1 VCWIATGALVLALL
15 IKPRPALLAI
25 GIATALVAAWFA
37 WAMWIVTTPPF
48 ARLPF
53 QFVGTDVIGPGWYA
67 TSVGLLVGAVAVVR
81 AVNENHERAGVEL
94 WVLSTL
100 PGYGLMRLGR
110 WDLGLIF
117 TALVAGTIYLGSI
130 DSPDSNLFV
139 EFGRSN
145 NVPPAIPRGPEWVLL
160 SLAAVFWL
168 MSIAATVLERRRQSQ
183 PSKNGHR

>member
-1 VCWIATGALVLALL
+1 MLAVGLSTALL
-15 IKPRPALLAI
+15 I
-25 GIATALVAAWFA
+25 TWFG

-67 TSVGLLVGAVAVVR
+67 ASAGLLVAAVVVVK
-81 AVNENHERAGVEL
+81 ALNEEPDRAGAEL
-94 WVLSTL
+94 WILTAL

-110 WDLGLIF
+110 WAAGLAF
-117 TALVAGTIYLGSI
+117 TALVAGSIYFGST

-139 EFGRSN
+139 EYGRSN

-160 SLAAVFWL
+160 AIGAAFWL
-168 MSIAATVLERRRQSQ
+168 MSILATVIERRR
-183 PSKNGHR
+183 PPAR